1 MDPNQRWEAPWW
13 HTHKSKS
20 GKEVMRDLLDRSFT
34 FSEDPFWIKNL
45 SLKALQRSQ
54 LWPGR
59 KTNVALNIQPGLW
72 PILQNNMSTKT
83 KEFVILF
90 LVHPILEV
98 TVPTSVVPNT
108 SVSNVWCVLRMYS
121 YIRGG
126 LSLCYSIYGVAL
138 FFVWIVKH
146 WLKSPGSGCWIPR
159 FSICIDEPPH
169 GKTENRLWTFTNLV
183 DTLIITS

>member
-13 HTHKSKS
+13 HTHQSKS

-45 SLKALQRSQ
+45 SLKVLQRSQ

-72 PILQNNMSTKT
+72 PILQNNMSTMT

-90 LVHPILEV
+90 LVHPILAYPISVHPIFGASYYGVYILFWRILFQFILFRYILFLVLPILEV

-126 LSLCYSIYGVAL
+126 LFLCYSMYGVAPL
-138 FFVWIVKH
+138 RG
-146 WLKSPGSGCWIPR
+146 L
-159 FSICIDEPPH
+159 
-169 GKTENRLWTFTNLV
+169 
-183 DTLIITS
+183 